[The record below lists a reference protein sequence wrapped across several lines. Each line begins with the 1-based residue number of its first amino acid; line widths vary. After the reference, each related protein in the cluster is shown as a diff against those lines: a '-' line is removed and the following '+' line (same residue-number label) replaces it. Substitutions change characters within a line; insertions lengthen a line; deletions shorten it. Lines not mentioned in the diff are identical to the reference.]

1 MASFATAALPVGIS
15 VAKVT
20 GPPLVLG
27 VIFGAGTYYFDQFL
41 AENKWLVTILG
52 ALAGVG
58 LGMFLVF
65 R

>member
-1 MASFATAALPVGIS
+1 MASAAIPVGIS
-15 VAKVT
+15 IAKVT

-27 VIFGAGTYYFDQFL
+27 AVFGAVSYYFDQFL

-52 ALAGVG
+52 AFAGVG